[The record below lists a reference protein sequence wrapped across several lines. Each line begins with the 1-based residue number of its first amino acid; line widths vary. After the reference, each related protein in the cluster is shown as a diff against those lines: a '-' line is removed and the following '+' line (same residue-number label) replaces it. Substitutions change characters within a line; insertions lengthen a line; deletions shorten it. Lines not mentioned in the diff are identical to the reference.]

1 MPKRKV
7 AGVSPDAKNV
17 YADKKR
23 KPADARPELPKITKI
38 TKITKHM
45 PLDKFLIIMNEK
57 ANHKVFLNQV
67 LQKTEGGNRGTCYAL
82 LQILEATYGKFMNN
96 CNSDLTCL
104 RHLLESKALT
114 KANHV
119 RVFTQLD
126 ILLEK
131 GLFPE
136 ESYRSEYTTR
146 QNLRAA
152 IKTHDWGTL
161 GLFNDTAKIME
172 LTEKRYQML
181 ISNQQQ
187 GVSAAV
193 QNPDTVDEYVLLQ
206 KIKVL
211 LRDYKN
217 PVGDSWVQPAIAIL
231 QAATG
236 RRWIEALV
244 LTKFSLSEQSKF
256 PPDLYVV
263 VNGIGKDQ
271 KTAINMWKAAKKVA
285 NSDEKAELDSM
296 SAEEVQATYG
306 KTRRIPVPVLY
317 RELGVT
323 PQFILEISER
333 LHDHVMN
340 EVENAFDLSPAEL
353 KEPESTLT
361 DVNVQKHLRS
371 TYFKKS
377 TAYFAEVWNSVKFKN
392 VTHTW
397 RKLYAY
403 YSWLIFAP
411 HENINAWVMKVL
423 GHSSLIASF
432 NYLTIAV
439 IPHVNANPKIHGV
452 LLSKQAARIAK
463 LEADVRFLLELVGGG
478 GAGDGEQAPV
488 IKKIAFMAK
497 EGDQL
502 VHIDVFTKSQKKEL
516 HKKFNASEHAEKMAF
531 QEEMSTR
538 IADMLNEAGVSSQ
551 ETKANLIRI
560 GVPKSWAGKVLE
572 KLT

>member
-1 MPKRKV
+1 
-7 AGVSPDAKNV
+7 
-17 YADKKR
+17 
-23 KPADARPELPKITKI
+23 
-38 TKITKHM
+38 
-45 PLDKFLIIMNEK
+45 
-57 ANHKVFLNQV
+57 
-67 LQKTEGGNRGTCYAL
+67 
-82 LQILEATYGKFMNN
+82 
-96 CNSDLTCL
+96 
-104 RHLLESKALT
+104 
-114 KANHV
+114 V

-285 NSDEKAELDSM
+285 NSDEKAELDSL

-463 LEADVRFLLELVGGG
+463 LEADMEFLLEQVGGG
-478 GAGDGEQAPV
+478 GAGDDGEHAPV

-516 HKKFNASEHAEKMAF
+516 HKKFNASEHAEKMVF
-531 QEEMSTR
+531 QEEMSTQ
-538 IADMLNEAGVSSQ
+538 IAEMLNEAGVSSQ

-560 GVPKSWAGKVLE
+560 GVPKSWADKVLE